1 MNCKKP
7 HKFHFQTNRMLKT
20 LYIKTLSINEQKK
33 GDLGLKRR
41 YFMQQF
47 KKIDTCI

>member
-7 HKFHFQTNRMLKT
+7 HKFHFQPNRMLKA

-33 GDLGLKRR
+33 GNLSLKRR
-41 YFMQQF
+41 YLMQQL
-47 KKIDTCI
+47 KKIDI